1 MAAKDWYRKY
11 AIIEAEGR
19 FRRNQRPK
27 LTKEQVR
34 NEILKRQA
42 ERKQKMQAEG
52 GDCT

>member
-19 FRRNQRPK
+19 LRRNQRPK

-42 ERKQKMQAEG
+42 ERKQKNAG
-52 GDCT
+52 RGRR